1 MNETYLII
9 NGLLIV
15 YCIGQI
21 ATGAVEYSSS
31 VFRGVSTIILSGI
44 AVAMLLF
51 SAAFPFGYTSY
62 EIKPATN
69 TRVGNELIIQA
80 EGWPTQIINHIGFVD
95 KEVQIRQTHFRNVW
109 GGGMNREY
117 QVELIKTEV
126 E

>member
-9 NGLLIV
+9 NILLIV

-31 VFRGVSTIILSGI
+31 VFRAFSTIILSMI
-44 AVAMLLF
+44 AVIMLLF
-51 SAAFPFGYTSY
+51 SAAFPFGDTSY

-80 EGWPTQIINHIGFVD
+80 EGWPTQVINNIEFID

-109 GGGMNREY
+109 GGGMNSVY
-117 QVELIKTEV
+117 QVESIKTEV